1 MKSPNNGHQ
10 EFSLSFQ
17 DSTKGVKLTI
27 PSRSAQ
33 VLSSY
38 PTSYTHTP
46 PRLFPTDPRFSLPTL
61 LSGQGCHRERCSELA
76 GAFSTSLSLKQL
88 STSVL
93 IPVFLTSSSPI
104 VAIPEE
110 VCPSFLFSDN
120 WAQPAGTK
128 GQRISSPLCSIEK
141 APEEER
147 IGSTLT
153 LPITRPTVSS
163 VLLVCA
169 QTTQDQARKRC
180 LVTCLDFGLQCNGA
194 QGKRVCSQSNSKA
207 SPIENWGAPA
217 WGAGRKPQVRSP
229 RVADASLD
237 SVQSTWLTWLRPGR
251 PVHPEGSLCT
261 AAANA
266 SECPTGL

>member
-1 MKSPNNGHQ
+1 MKSPNNGHK
-10 EFSLSFQ
+10 EFSVSFQ

-33 VLSSY
+33 VLSFY

-61 LSGQGCHRERCSELA
+61 LSGQGCRRERCSEPA
-76 GAFSTSLSLKQL
+76 GAFTTSLSLQQL

-93 IPVFLTSSSPI
+93 IPVFLTSSSPF
-104 VAIPEE
+104 VTIPE

-128 GQRISSPLCSIEK
+128 GQRISSPLYSIKK
-141 APEEER
+141 APQEER
-147 IGSTLT
+147 IGSTLR
-153 LPITRPTVSS
+153 LPITRPTVRS

-169 QTTQDQARKRC
+169 QTTQYQARKRC

-194 QGKRVCSQSNSKA
+194 
-207 SPIENWGAPA
+207 
-217 WGAGRKPQVRSP
+217 
-229 RVADASLD
+229 
-237 SVQSTWLTWLRPGR
+237 
-251 PVHPEGSLCT
+251 
-261 AAANA
+261 
-266 SECPTGL
+266 